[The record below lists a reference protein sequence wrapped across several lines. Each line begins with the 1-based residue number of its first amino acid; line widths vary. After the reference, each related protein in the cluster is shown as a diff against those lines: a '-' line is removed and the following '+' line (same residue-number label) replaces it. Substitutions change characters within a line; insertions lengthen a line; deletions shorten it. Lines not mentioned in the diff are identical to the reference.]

1 MPFFARTGSASRKN
15 DPQDEGGEDQ
25 ISAEEKKDLNDMVS
39 DDEIKDLIKPE
50 LFTLNVPAIMEIFFG
65 LFLLLYAIM
74 LIGLSME
81 LGMGSDLGRTQ
92 LAQGIVYIVLMLLS
106 FIVGYGLIMKKKY
119 GAMIGIGKGIVLII
133 YFVYSV
139 IDYRSLMLEA
149 RSRELIMFS
158 DLNEASYYEANMY
171 ANIMLLVFVLL
182 LTLLIFRIIYNEGRL
197 RSFFSNANNDNAEV

>member
-1 MPFFARTGSASRKN
+1 MPFFARTGSAPNKKGNPDKSGEEQISDEEKN
-15 DPQDEGGEDQ
+15 D
-25 ISAEEKKDLNDMVS
+25 LNEIVS

-65 LFLLLYAIM
+65 LFLLLYAVM
-74 LIGLSME
+74 LIGLSLE
-81 LGMGSDLGRTQ
+81 LGMDSALARSQ
-92 LAQGIVYIVLMLLS
+92 LAQGIVFIVLMLLS
-106 FIVGYGLIMKKKY
+106 FVVGYGLIMKKIY
-119 GAMIGIGKGIVLII
+119 GTMIGLGKGIALII

-158 DLNEASYYEANMY
+158 DLNEAAYYEANMY

-182 LTLLIFRIIYNEGRL
+182 LTILIFRILYTEGHL
-197 RSFFSNANNDNAEV
+197 RSLFSKVKNDNAEA